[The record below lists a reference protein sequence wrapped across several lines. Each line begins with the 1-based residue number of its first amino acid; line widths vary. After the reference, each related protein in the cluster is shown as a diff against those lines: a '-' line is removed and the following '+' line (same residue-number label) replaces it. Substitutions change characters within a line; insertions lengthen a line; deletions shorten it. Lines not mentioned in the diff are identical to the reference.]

1 MFLGLYSL
9 SKRIEAL
16 GGEYGVC
23 DRSDGNQGSMFWFT
37 FPYRPDEAAAKADM
51 SDGTPG
57 IAYLSRNTSDLVPPR
72 KILVIDD
79 SPSVLK
85 VTSRLLTM
93 NGHTVVTASNGA
105 VGLQMLKE
113 SYINQ
118 LYDMVL
124 TDLQMPVMDGIE
136 ATKRFRLFENEKE
149 NENRQID
156 DDSSTNSNDNL
167 NNNLNNNSNSNFNY
181 SSNDFSSNSDNNS
194 IPNFTNNNFN
204 NSNFTGTGV
213 STGVSTGLSTGV
225 NGVVQNMQKN
235 KKNVVPKRMLIVGM
249 SANSDNRSKQEALE
263 SGMDYFVAKPFS
275 YKELMNILITCNV

>member
-1 MFLGLYSL
+1 M
-9 SKRIEAL
+9 
-16 GGEYGVC
+16 C

-167 NNNLNNNSNSNFNY
+167 NNNFNSNSINGF
-181 SSNDFSSNSDNNS
+181 SNDSPSNSDNNS

-204 NSNFTGTGV
+204 NSNFTGAGV
-213 STGVSTGLSTGV
+213 STGGGTGV
-225 NGVVQNMQKN
+225 NGVRQNMQKN
-235 KKNVVPKRMLIVGM
+235 KKNVVRKRMLIVGM

>member
-1 MFLGLYSL
+1 
-9 SKRIEAL
+9 
-16 GGEYGVC
+16 
-23 DRSDGNQGSMFWFT
+23 
-37 FPYRPDEAAAKADM
+37 
-51 SDGTPG
+51 
-57 IAYLSRNTSDLVPPR
+57 
-72 KILVIDD
+72 
-79 SPSVLK
+79 
-85 VTSRLLTM
+85 M

-167 NNNLNNNSNSNFNY
+167 NNNFNNNSINGF
-181 SSNDFSSNSDNNS
+181 SNDSPSNSDNNS

-204 NSNFTGTGV
+204 NSNFTGAGV
-213 STGVSTGLSTGV
+213 STGGGTGV
-225 NGVVQNMQKN
+225 NGVRQNMQKN
-235 KKNVVPKRMLIVGM
+235 KKNVVRKRMLIVGM

>member
-1 MFLGLYSL
+1 
-9 SKRIEAL
+9 
-16 GGEYGVC
+16 
-23 DRSDGNQGSMFWFT
+23 
-37 FPYRPDEAAAKADM
+37 
-51 SDGTPG
+51 
-57 IAYLSRNTSDLVPPR
+57 
-72 KILVIDD
+72 
-79 SPSVLK
+79 
-85 VTSRLLTM
+85 M

-149 NENRQID
+149 NENRQQE
-156 DDSSTNSNDNL
+156 DDSSTNSNNEI
-167 NNNLNNNSNSNFNY
+167 NNYSNNNSNRNFNN
-181 SSNDFSSNSDNNS
+181 SSNDFSSNSDNNF

-204 NSNFTGTGV
+204 NSNFTGSGV

-235 KKNVVPKRMLIVGM
+235 KKNVVRKRMLIVGM